1 MSFQIKI
8 CNRKARA
15 QIKKYQEDGWY
26 VIDVTSKSPTHS
38 QFSPFYPHGGI
49 TINDYVSESVEG
61 LWQGLKVFESTG
73 IDTSKF
79 KITNMKNL
87 KRTCAKYGKVIGH
100 QYNSYNG
107 NAEIIDY
114 ITARHMIY
122 IPTYNQV
129 LYTKLQKEL
138 NEFRAILCDPTYKG
152 IVFLDYDTNEDP
164 NDATKPLSHASL
176 IKKHLEQTY

>member
-87 KRTCAKYGKVIGH
+87 KRTSEKYGKVIGH
-100 QYNSYNG
+100 QYNYYNG
-107 NAEIIDY
+107 NAELVDY
-114 ITARHMIY
+114 ITARHIIY
-122 IPTYNQV
+122 IPAYNQV

-138 NEFRAILCDPTYKG
+138 NEFRTILQDPTYKG
-152 IVFLDYDTNEDP
+152 IVLLDYDTNEDP

>member
-1 MSFQIKI
+1 MSIKI
-8 CNRKARA
+8 CNRRA
-15 QIKKYQEDGWY
+15 STQIKKYQEDGWY
-26 VIDVTSKSPTHS
+26 IIDVTSNSPNHQ

-79 KITNMKNL
+79 NITNMKNL
-87 KRTCAKYGKVIGH
+87 KRTSKKYGKVIGH

-107 NAEIIDY
+107 NAEIVDY
-114 ITARHMIY
+114 ITARHIIY
-122 IPTYNQV
+122 IPAYNQV
-129 LYTKLQKEL
+129 LYTKLQKEV
-138 NEFRAILCDPTYKG
+138 NEFRVILQDPTYKG

-164 NDATKPLSHASL
+164 NDTSKPLSHASL
-176 IKKHLEQTY
+176 IKTHLEMI